1 MISKGKFKLW
11 PMGGKKERC
20 NLMQVI
26 FFATNKAIHVEVIG
40 GIGCTEKCVIWQT
53 FIDDQMPKVKII
65 NT

>member
-1 MISKGKFKLW
+1 
-11 PMGGKKERC
+11 
-20 NLMQVI
+20 MQVI